1 MNVPTSARVRGFSRA
16 GPWSVEARARKGRG
30 RADFTRAP
38 PLVTRVNQQFRRAGM
53 SGASLDASADRSGRA
68 RGKRRRK
75 SGTHPR
81 PYPEVLRRSR
91 LCLPCRRGRRNR
103 GHPGILGPRTHARR
117 PRILCPRE
125 VSWSCRRAG
134 RGSCVS
140 LFGERERV
148 AKFPGRREACER
160 ARRCA
165 RRTPGEGKRTTD
177 VFARKRADS
186 TLGLLVSAKRA
197 PPGDFSQA
205 RTRSRLTRHAH
216 RSPRGRAARGDFP
229 PRIVPARAPALRSN
243 STGRTHA
250 SKRPRRRARFARS
263 AKGPKQTQPWC
274 VHGRRARAPQLQAR
288 DAPRAIAT
296 HRVVT
301 NARVSSKRAP
311 RSNVT
316 RTRAFSPAPA
326 RST

>member
-1 MNVPTSARVRGFSRA
+1 MHERAHLCARSGVQSGGTVVSGGESEERA
-16 GPWSVEARARKGRG
+16 GQIS
-30 RADFTRAP
+30 RAP
-38 PLVTRVNQQFRRAGM
+38 PLLTRVNQQFRRAGM

-165 RRTPGEGKRTTD
+165 RRTPGEGKRTPT
-177 VFARKRADS
+177 
-186 TLGLLVSAKRA
+186 
-197 PPGDFSQA
+197 FS
-205 RTRSRLTRHAH
+205 
-216 RSPRGRAARGDFP
+216 RGRGLTD
-229 PRIVPARAPALRSN
+229 
-243 STGRTHA
+243 
-250 SKRPRRRARFARS
+250 
-263 AKGPKQTQPWC
+263 
-274 VHGRRARAPQLQAR
+274 
-288 DAPRAIAT
+288 
-296 HRVVT
+296 
-301 NARVSSKRAP
+301 SS
-311 RSNVT
+311 
-316 RTRAFSPAPA
+316 
-326 RST
+326 